1 MEAKL
6 TFSTTVTYGDVDRNE
21 VLSLPGLFRLLQEGA
36 IRHANLFD
44 AGTRAK
50 ETRGESWVLN
60 RIAVSVARHPHYEDA
75 LRVET
80 WSSGIRGFRGYREFR
95 VFCGDAPVA
104 SGSSL
109 WLYVNLKSKALVRVP
124 GDILEA
130 FPRGV
135 GDGGIFEPELER
147 LALPPPGADAAAV
160 EVSVR
165 YSDVD
170 ANNHV
175 NNTAYFDFLQTALAR
190 AGLPTLVK
198 AVRIRFA
205 KEIPPDAARVTVRLD
220 KQGGGSVPFSVE
232 GGGEVFA
239 QGVALL

>member
-1 MEAKL
+1 METKL
-6 TFSTTVTYGDVDRNE
+6 TLPVTVTYGDVDRNE

-50 ETRGESWVLN
+50 GTRGESWVLN
-60 RIAVSVARHPHYEDA
+60 RIAVSVFLHPRHEDA

-95 VFCGDAPVA
+95 VFRDEALVA

-109 WLYVNLKSKALVRVP
+109 WLYVNLKNKALMRVP
-124 GDILEA
+124 QDILET
-130 FPRGV
+130 FPRD
-135 GDGGIFEPELER
+135 DGEVFEPGLEQ
-147 LALPPPGADAAAV
+147 LATPAPGAAAAAV

-190 AGLPTLVK
+190 AGFPTLVNS
-198 AVRIRFA
+198 VRVKFA
-205 KEIPPDAARVTVRLD
+205 KEIPPDAERVTVRLE
-220 KQGGGSVPFSVE
+220 KQGAGVLFSVE
-232 GGGEVFA
+232 AGGEVFA
-239 QGVALL
+239 LGAAGL

>member
-36 IRHANLFD
+36 IRHANRFD

-60 RIAVSVARHPHYEDA
+60 RIAVSVLQHPHYEDA

-104 SGSSL
+104 SGSSV
-109 WLYVNLKSKALVRVP
+109 WLYVNLGSKAIVRVP
-124 GDILEA
+124 RDILEV
-130 FPRGV
+130 FPRVEGGV
-135 GDGGIFEPELER
+135 FEPELER
-147 LALPPPGADAAAV
+147 LALPAPGADAAAV

-205 KEIPPDAARVTVRLD
+205 KEIPPDAARVTVRLER
-220 KQGGGSVPFSVE
+220 QGGGAPFSVE

>member
-60 RIAVSVARHPHYEDA
+60 RIAVSVARHPRYEDA

-124 GDILEA
+124 GDILEV
-130 FPRGV
+130 FPQD

-190 AGLPTLVK
+190 AGFPTLVK
-198 AVRIRFA
+198 AVRVRFA
-205 KEIPPDAARVTVRLD
+205 REIPPDAPRVTVRLE

-239 QGVALL
+239 QGMALL